1 MKTGCT
7 VHVSAPTP
15 IASKDSQDY
24 LKGACFWTD
33 LKLQQRQLEEQRRLL
48 AALHSRNCMLTAL
61 NSNLI
66 MQLNLLRPSVPVQ
79 QESSSSHP
87 RSLHLRIAL
96 PGQCNVSD
104 AITLAVPH
112 GCH

>member
-1 MKTGCT
+1 M
-7 VHVSAPTP
+7 
-15 IASKDSQDY
+15 
-24 LKGACFWTD
+24 
-33 LKLQQRQLEEQRRLL
+33 KLQQRQLEEQRRLL

-96 PGQCNVSD
+96 PGQCNISD